1 MSNLLNKNPRKKL
14 LERGPQISP
23 ASQFKLEAIEQ
34 TEPVVPEVEV
44 EKKTETKKVTPP
56 EKKVTSVRV
65 KKSTRD
71 KLNALVS
78 LNKADTIDE
87 LLEIM
92 IDEYLSANILKDEK
106 KQFDIVMN
114 LYKSKN

>member
-23 ASQFKLEAIEQ
+23 ANQFKLEAVEQ
-34 TEPVVPEVEV
+34 TEPVVPEVE
-44 EKKTETKKVTPP
+44 KKQETKKVTPP

>member
-23 ASQFKLEAIEQ
+23 ANQFKLEAVEQ
-34 TEPVVPEVEV
+34 TEPVVPEVE
-44 EKKTETKKVTPP
+44 KKPETKKVTPP